1 MLNHKGTQEIK
12 TKRLRLRRFKVE
24 DYRDM
29 FVFGGN
35 PEVNKYLSYKLHQNP
50 EETKNLLANWVKGY
64 EDPETYN
71 WAIEYEKKVIGSISV
86 VGFDEKLNAYCLGWQ
101 IDRPYW
107 NKGIMTE
114 AAKAVIDY
122 LFDVG
127 FKKIAASFDTENIA
141 SGRVMQKI
149 GMTKEGCEKNVIR
162 KKDNTVYDRDIYSIT
177 NPLINN

>member
-1 MLNHKGTQEIK
+1 MLNHKGTQEIQ
-12 TKRLRLRRFKVE
+12 TERLRLRQFKVE

-29 FVFGGN
+29 FIFGSN

-50 EETKNLLANWVKGY
+50 EETKNLLVKWVKGY
-64 EDPETYN
+64 ENPETYN
-71 WAIEYEKKVIGSISV
+71 WAIEYEEKVIGNISV
-86 VGFDEKLNAYCLGWQ
+86 VGFDEKLNAHCLGWQ

-107 NKGIMTE
+107 NRGIMTE
-114 AAKAVIDY
+114 AAQAVIDY

-127 FKKIAASFDTENIA
+127 IEKIAASFDTKNIA

-149 GMTKEGCEKNVIR
+149 GMTKEGSEKTVLR
-162 KKDNTVYDRDIYSIT
+162 KKDNTFYDRDIYSIM